1 MLSDAHWEAIL
12 ADKEEQ
18 LKKESRTSQ
27 EKEYEL
33 CEQILKLT
41 EKVESLEESLAEKAA
56 ELDRRKEEFRD

>member
-41 EKVESLEESLAEKAA
+41 EKVESLEESLAEKTA

>member
-1 MLSDAHWEAIL
+1 MSDAHWEAIL

-33 CEQILKLT
+33 CEQIQKLA

-56 ELDRRKEEFRD
+56 ELDKRK

>member
-1 MLSDAHWEAIL
+1 MSDAHWEAIL

-33 CEQILKLT
+33 CEQIQKLA
-41 EKVESLEESLAEKAA
+41 EKVESLEESLAEKTA
-56 ELDRRKEEFRD
+56 ELDKRK

>member
-18 LKKESRTSQ
+18 LKKASRTSQ

-56 ELDRRKEEFRD
+56 ELDKRKQEFRD

>member
-41 EKVESLEESLAEKAA
+41 EKVENLEESLAEKAA